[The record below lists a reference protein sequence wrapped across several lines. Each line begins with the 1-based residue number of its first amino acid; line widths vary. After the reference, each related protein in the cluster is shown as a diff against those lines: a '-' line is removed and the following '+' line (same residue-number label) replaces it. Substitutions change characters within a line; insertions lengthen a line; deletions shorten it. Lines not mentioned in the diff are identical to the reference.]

1 MQEMIKFL
9 HKKKVHLSVRRPKVG
24 IGIGNSADI
33 TKRLTSG
40 QHEFLYCRDRHR
52 VDHARAVLS
61 FHEAPRHLRMKAILA
76 AMSPQLGA

>member
-1 MQEMIKFL
+1 MFEMVQFL
-9 HKKKVHLSVRRPKVG
+9 HKKKVHKSVRRPKVG

-33 TKRLTSG
+33 TKRLTAG
-40 QHEFLYCRDRHR
+40 QHEFLYRRDRHR

-76 AMSPQLGA
+76 AIAIDSAE